1 MRWKMAVSVAFFLA
15 GTGAWAQSPAAAPF
29 AARGASASAP
39 AVMPEPAP
47 DPHAAIRQ
55 KLAGT
60 GVALPP
66 GDEFKH
72 DWVYQTY
79 AERVT
84 LFATLPPMNGGVAF
98 VGDSLTDYGRWADA
112 YTDLTVRNFGIFGDT
127 TAGLAARLEQV
138 IKAKPD
144 RILILIG
151 TNDIEYGRPLPEIA
165 ANIDRIV
172 VRLAAAL
179 PKSKLFL
186 ETLLPRQPQFADEV
200 KAVNAD
206 IRKIAVKRKVVLVD
220 LYPHFVVPGGR
231 LDPAITIDGLHLT
244 GPGYARWRGLIQ
256 EYVVSAA
263 GQKAPARLPR
273 RNRPTLKKDRPA

>member
-1 MRWKMAVSVAFFLA
+1 MTRHWIIAFSTAFFLA
-15 GTGAWAQSPAAAPF
+15 GAGAWAQSPAVAPF
-29 AARGASASAP
+29 AARGASAP

-47 DPHAAIRQ
+47 DPYAAIRQ

-66 GDEFKH
+66 GDEFKR
-72 DWVYQTY
+72 DWIYQTY

-112 YTDLTVRNFGIFGDT
+112 YPNLTVRNFGIFGDT

-172 VRLAAAL
+172 MRLSAAL

-200 KAVNAD
+200 KTVNVD
-206 IRKIAVKRKVVLVD
+206 IRKIAVRRKVVLVD
-220 LYPHFVVPGGR
+220 LYPHFVAPGGR

-256 EYVVSAA
+256 DYVVSAA

-273 RNRPTLKKDRPA
+273 RKRPTLKKDRPA